1 MKKFLLSLSLFLIFP
16 YLVLAKDKIE
26 FSLNDVN
33 ISNEKEIE
41 INLNIKN
48 NPGFGYLGL
57 QVEFNQE
64 KLEYVSSEIV
74 GMKNA
79 LMKGADINKDGNLSV
94 YALQVSDKKLI
105 DDNGTILKIKLKVKK
120 DFYTTDVNLT
130 NVSIGKDENQ
140 TYEFNI
146 DNSKVKMKLEEK
158 SAESDTKNLEKEVSE
173 YIKDENIDYKDI
185 EWSSSNE
192 NVGKIDQ
199 NGNIK
204 FNKSGKTTITGKV
217 DDKVVFEKTYEIKNN
232 NFIYFI
238 IFIPIVIVL
247 IIIAI
252 CLIIRK
258 RKKLNSK

>member
-1 MKKFLLSLSLFLIFP
+1 MKKILLSISLFLILP
-16 YLVLAKDKIE
+16 YIVLAKDKVE
-26 FSLNDVN
+26 FTLNDVN
-33 ISNEKEIE
+33 ITNEKEVE

-57 QVEFNQE
+57 QVEFDQE

-105 DDNGTILKIKLKVKK
+105 DDNGTILKMKLKIKK
-120 DFYTTDVNLT
+120 DFYTTDINLT

-140 TYEFNI
+140 PYEFNI
-146 DNSKVKMKLEEK
+146 TNSKVKMKLEEK
-158 SAESDTKNLEKEVSE
+158 SAENDTKNLEKEVTE

-204 FNKSGKTTITGKV
+204 FNKSGKTTVTGKV
-217 DDKVVFEKTYEIKNN
+217 DDKVVFEKTYEVKNIN
-232 NFIYFI
+232 YFI

-252 CLIIRK
+252 WLIIRK